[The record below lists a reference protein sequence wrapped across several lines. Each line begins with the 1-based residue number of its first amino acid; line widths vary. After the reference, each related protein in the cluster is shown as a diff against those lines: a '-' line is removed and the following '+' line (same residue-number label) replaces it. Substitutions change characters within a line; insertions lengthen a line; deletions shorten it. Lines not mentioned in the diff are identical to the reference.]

1 MLILTW
7 PLFSPAM
14 GDEMRK
20 VRSIVLLGA
29 LSAAVACA
37 ASDPGITTA
46 VKSKLAADDTVKA
59 YQIDVD
65 TQGGVVTLTGA
76 VETQAAKD
84 RAVQLARE
92 TDGVSRVDDRL
103 TVDPYATADARTREA
118 GRDAT
123 AATSGA
129 ASSAS
134 DKAGDAAEKIG
145 DAAKATGAAVSQ
157 AAKDAAP
164 VVADAGITA
173 AVKTRLLADPDVAG
187 LRIDVDTKDKVVT
200 LTGTVKSAAQVA
212 QAEKVARETSG
223 VARVVNNL
231 KVGS

>member
-1 MLILTW
+1 
-7 PLFSPAM
+7 
-14 GDEMRK
+14 MRTLNMRT
-20 VRSIVLLGA
+20 VIA
-29 LSAAVACA
+29 AAVIAVAAACS

-65 TQGGVVTLTGA
+65 TSGGVVTLSGA
-76 VETQAAKD
+76 VQSQQAKD

-103 TVDPYATADARTREA
+103 TVNPAMTVDNQAREA
-118 GRDAT
+118 GSDAAAGAA
-123 AATSGA
+123 AAT
-129 ASSAS
+129 SSAS

-145 DAAKATGAAVSQ
+145 AAARATGEAASQ
-157 AAKDAAP
+157 AVKDATP

-187 LRIDVDTKDKVVT
+187 LRIDVDTKGKVVT
-200 LTGTVKSAAQVA
+200 LTGNVKSAAQIA
-212 QAEKVARETSG
+212 EAEKIARETPG
-223 VARVVNNL
+223 VTRVVNNL
-231 KVGS
+231 KVGATE